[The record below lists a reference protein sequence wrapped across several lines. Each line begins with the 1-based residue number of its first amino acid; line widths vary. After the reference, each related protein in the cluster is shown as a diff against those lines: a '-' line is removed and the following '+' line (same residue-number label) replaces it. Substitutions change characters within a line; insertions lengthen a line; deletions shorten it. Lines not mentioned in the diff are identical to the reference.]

1 MSREYPP
8 RPIAAVAATI
18 IHEGKVLLAVRG
30 NSPNKGKWGIPGGV
44 IELGETTEQAV
55 AREVLE
61 ETNVVVKPKRLITI
75 IDSIGK
81 DTEGKVRTHY
91 ILLEYLCEYISGEV
105 HAASDAPDAR
115 WFSLSELESLD
126 MMTITRELVTR
137 VAHEESF
144 LP

>member
-30 NSPNKGKWGIPGGV
+30 NSPNRGKWGIPGGV

-61 ETNVVVKPKRLITI
+61 ETNVVVKPKRLITV

-81 DTEGKVRTHY
+81 DASGKIRVHY
-91 ILLEYLCEYISGEV
+91 ILIEYLCDYVSGEV

-115 WFSLSELESLD
+115 WVPLSELDALD
-126 MMTITRELVTR
+126 MMTVTRELVSR
-137 VAHEESF
+137 VAREEG
-144 LP
+144 LLA